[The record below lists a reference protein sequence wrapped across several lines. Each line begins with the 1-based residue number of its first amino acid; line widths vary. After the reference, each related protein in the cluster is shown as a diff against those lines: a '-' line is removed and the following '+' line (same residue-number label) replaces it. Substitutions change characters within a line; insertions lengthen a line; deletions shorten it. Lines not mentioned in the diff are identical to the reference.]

1 MVHLHLGTLV
11 DRENHFQQVKLEED
25 NKFNQNKLD
34 QDKEFH
40 AKQLE
45 KQDKII
51 HLQYI
56 RLLDRDARKAALA
69 KWEKE
74 NVKHGSN

>member
-1 MVHLHLGTLV
+1 LS
-11 DRENHFQQVKLEED
+11 NIPVKFAED
-25 NKFNQNKLD
+25 KKFNQNKLD

-40 AKQLE
+40 DKQMQ
-45 KQDKII
+45 KQDKMI

-56 RLLDRDARKAALA
+56 RLLDGEAQKAALA

-74 NVKHGSN
+74 NVDHGSN